1 MRKSNNNNGK
11 LMGSMVLVQNDN
23 VEKALRTFKK
33 KIMESGKL
41 MDLKEKE
48 FFEKPTT
55 KRRRIKNQQV
65 RRAQKKRESESL
77 PKKMY

>member
-1 MRKSNNNNGK
+1 MTRKQFNG
-11 LMGSMVLVQNDN
+11 STVEVRHDN

-41 MDLKEKE
+41 MDLKERE
-48 FFEKPTT
+48 FYEKPTT
-55 KRRRIKNQQV
+55 KRRRVKNQQV
-65 RRAQKKRESESL
+65 RRAQKKREAEAL

>member
-1 MRKSNNNNGK
+1 
-11 LMGSMVLVQNDN
+11 MVEVRNDN
-23 VEKALRTFKK
+23 LEKALRTFKK

-65 RRAQKKRESESL
+65 RRAQKKRESEAL

>member
-1 MRKSNNNNGK
+1 MTRKQFN
-11 LMGSMVLVQNDN
+11 GSMVEVRNDN
-23 VEKALRTFKK
+23 LEKALRTFKK

-65 RRAQKKRESESL
+65 RRAQKKRESEAL